1 MSQYVV
7 TMDITRADPLFPI
20 DQLVGV
26 IREAVLPS
34 VKRLIE
40 FKAQRKVV
48 TGGYPVGQRAIVSTI
63 ETDSKEELY
72 EILEGL
78 PLSKV
83 AEAFP
88 LAEVRE

>member
-1 MSQYVV
+1 MPQYVV
-7 TMDITRADPLFPI
+7 TMNITRADPLFLI
-20 DQLVGV
+20 GQLVRV

-34 VKRLIE
+34 VERLIE
-40 FKAQRKVV
+40 FKAQRNVV
-48 TGGYPVGQRAIVSTI
+48 TGGYPVGQRAIVSII
-63 ETDSKEELY
+63 ETNSEELY

-83 AEAFP
+83 ADAFP

>member
-1 MSQYVV
+1 MPQYMV
-7 TMDITRADPLFPI
+7 TMDITRADPLLLI
-20 DQLVGV
+20 ERLVGV

-34 VKRLIE
+34 VERLIE
-40 FKAQRKVV
+40 FKAQRKVA
-48 TGGYPVGQRAIVSTI
+48 TGGYPVGQRAIVSII
-63 ETDSKEELY
+63 ETDSEELY

-83 AEAFP
+83 AQAFP